1 MCRRMTSCAGAIND
15 EMGTALKKNADLA
28 DRLNKEE
35 QEKAALQE
43 KLDCAETTLKLRM
56 ADEKALLECV
66 LRRVLAFTTPMLSQ
80 VLRKARS
87 DAKCI

>member
-1 MCRRMTSCAGAIND
+1 MTSFAGAIND
-15 EMGTALKKNADLA
+15 EMGTALQKNADLA

-35 QEKAALQE
+35 QEKTALKE

-66 LRRVLAFTTPMLSQ
+66 
-80 VLRKARS
+80 
-87 DAKCI
+87 